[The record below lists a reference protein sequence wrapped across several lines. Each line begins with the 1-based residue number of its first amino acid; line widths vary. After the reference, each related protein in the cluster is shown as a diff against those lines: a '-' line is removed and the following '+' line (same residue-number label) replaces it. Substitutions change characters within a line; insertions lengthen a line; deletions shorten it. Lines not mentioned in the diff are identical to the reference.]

1 MYNIHCIL
9 KRRKVGYV
17 NNVVEY
23 DCVLL
28 ETSEQNICRNAVGCA
43 LDTDDQIIE
52 NKYDVINC
60 NSTQKLIRI
69 LGNDFAILAIGE

>member
-1 MYNIHCIL
+1 M
-9 KRRKVGYV
+9 GSV

-23 DCVLL
+23 DCVSLN
-28 ETSEQNICRNAVGCA
+28 ETAEPKICRKICRNDVGCA

-52 NKYDVINC
+52 NKYDVINY

-69 LGNDFAILAIGE
+69 LGNDFTILAIGE